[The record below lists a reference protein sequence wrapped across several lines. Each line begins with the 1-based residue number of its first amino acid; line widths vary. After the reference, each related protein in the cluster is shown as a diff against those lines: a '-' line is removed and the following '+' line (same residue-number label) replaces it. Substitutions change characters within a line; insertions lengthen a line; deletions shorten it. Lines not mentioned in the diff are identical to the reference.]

1 MTALL
6 LLVLAQPTSLNL
18 NGQPLTA
25 LRCDGGVTCARS
37 GTVAYV
43 YGSGAA
49 ASSGPPI
56 DGGFVLWGG
65 SVGSSNERTLTSS
78 ATATVNTGTAGQV
91 KLDVVTPVASA
102 SALAAD
108 PTSCSGGQYVSDV
121 AANGALTC
129 STPPGTYVLP
139 DATAA
144 VTGGVR
150 LTGDL
155 GGTATSPSVVDDSH
169 AHTGT
174 TISSLDTGD
183 LTSGTLGVGRGGTGV
198 STVASNQVYVGTA
211 ADTLTAK
218 TLPSCSNGTTSKL
231 LYDNATQTFSCGT
244 DQTGGGGGVSPL
256 FVAQGSP

>member
-1 MTALL
+1 MLTLTLALL
-6 LLVLAQPTSLNL
+6 AQAPLNL
-18 NGQPLTA
+18 NQGYLK
-25 LRCDGGVTCARS
+25 RVVCDGGVVCWQ
-37 GTVAYV
+37 
-43 YGSGAA
+43 
-49 ASSGPPI
+49 
-56 DGGFVLWGG
+56 DGGVATIIGTSVGGGGGAPVDGGYVLWGG
-65 SVGSSNERTLTSS
+65 TVGSTNERILTAGTSTS
-78 ATATVNTGTAGQV
+78 INTATAGQV
-91 KLDVVTPVASA
+91 KVDVVSPVATA
-102 SALAAD
+102 SALASD
-108 PTSCSGGQYVSDV
+108 PTACGGGQYVSDIS
-121 AANGALTC
+121 ASGALTC

-218 TLPSCSNGTTSKL
+218 TLPSCSNATTSKL
-231 LYDNATQTFSCGT
+231 LYDNSTQTFSCGT